1 MRRNEKYER
10 NEIETKDEEGTE
22 KKGLIFQHTTAVT
35 ASAPSRVNEKG
46 KQITVS
52 C

>member
-10 NEIETKDEEGTE
+10 NEIETKDEEGT

-35 ASAPSRVNEKG
+35 ASASSRVNEKG
-46 KQITVS
+46 KQITFS

>member
-1 MRRNEKYER
+1 MREMKLKPKTRKER
-10 NEIETKDEEGTE
+10 

-35 ASAPSRVNEKG
+35 ASASSRVNEKG